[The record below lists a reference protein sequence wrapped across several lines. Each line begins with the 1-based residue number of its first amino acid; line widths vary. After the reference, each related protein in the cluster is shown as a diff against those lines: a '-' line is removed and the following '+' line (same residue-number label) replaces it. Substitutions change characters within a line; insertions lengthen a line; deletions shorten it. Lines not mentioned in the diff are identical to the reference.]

1 MDVIRVVGIAT
12 LSLVAIVLVR
22 QVKPE
27 LSLVLTVAV
36 SVVLV
41 FCVLDELFDVV
52 YTFYSVADST
62 GVDSSCFSGVLKIV
76 GIGYLGEF
84 CNNVCVDANCKS
96 VGDKVLFASKIA
108 ILAVALPFV
117 NQLVEFLTDFLI

>member
-1 MDVIRVVGIAT
+1 MDVTKIVGIAII
-12 LSLVAIVLVR
+12 SLVAIVLVR

-27 LSLVLTVAV
+27 ISSVLTVAV

-41 FCVLDELFDVV
+41 FLVLDELFDVV
-52 YTFYSVADST
+52 YTFYSVADNT
-62 GVDSSCFSGVLKIV
+62 GVDTNYFSGVLKIV

-96 VGDKVLFASKIA
+96 VGDKVLFACKIA
-108 ILAVALPFV
+108 ILSVALPYV
-117 NQLVEFLTDFLI
+117 EQLVEFLKDFLI

>member
-1 MDVIRVVGIAT
+1 MSIIKIVGIAVV
-12 LSLVAIVLVR
+12 SLVAIVLVR

-27 LSLVLTVAV
+27 FSLVLTVAV
-36 SVVLV
+36 SVVMV
-41 FCVLDELFDVV
+41 FMVLDELFAVV
-52 YTFYSVADST
+52 YTFYSVADNT
-62 GVDSSCFSGVLKIV
+62 RVDANYFSGVLKIV

-108 ILAVALPFV
+108 ILSVALPYI
-117 NQLVEFLTDFLI
+117 NQLLSLLTNFLT

>member
-1 MDVIRVVGIAT
+1 MDIIKIVGIAVI
-12 LSLVAIVLVR
+12 SLVAIVLVK

-27 LSLVLTVAV
+27 ISSVLTIAV

-41 FCVLDELFDVV
+41 FYVLDELFSLV
-52 YTFYSVADST
+52 YTFYSVADNT
-62 GVDSSCFSGVLKIV
+62 GVDASCFSAVLKIV

-108 ILAVALPFV
+108 ILTVALPFV
-117 NQLVEFLTDFLI
+117 NQLITFITDFLL

>member
-1 MDVIRVVGIAT
+1 MDVIKIVGIAT
-12 LSLVAIVLVR
+12 ISLVAIVLVR

-27 LSLVLTVAV
+27 LSVVLTVAV

-41 FCVLDELFDVV
+41 FSVLDELFDVV
-52 YTFYSVADST
+52 YTFYSVADNT
-62 GVDSSCFSGVLKIV
+62 GVDASCFAGVLKIV

-108 ILAVALPFV
+108 ILTVALPFI
-117 NQLVEFLTDFLI
+117 NQLVAFLTDFLI

>member
-1 MDVIRVVGIAT
+1 MDVIKIVGVAIV
-12 LSLVAIVLVR
+12 SLVAIVLVR

-27 LSLVLTVAV
+27 ISLVLTVAV

-41 FCVLDELFDVV
+41 FCVLDELFEVV
-52 YTFYSVADST
+52 YTFYSVADNT
-62 GVDSSCFSGVLKIV
+62 GVDASCFSAVLKIV

-84 CNNVCVDANCKS
+84 CNNICVDSNCKS

-108 ILAVALPFV
+108 ILTVSLPFI
-117 NQLVEFLTDFLI
+117 NQLVEFLKDFLT

>member
-1 MDVIRVVGIAT
+1 MDLFKIVTVSII
-12 LSLVAIVLVR
+12 SLVAIVLVR

-27 LSLVLTVAV
+27 LSMVLTVAV

-41 FCVLDELFDVV
+41 FLVLDELFSVI
-52 YTFYSVADST
+52 YTFYQFADDT
-62 GVDSSCFSGVLKIV
+62 GVNVECFSGVMKVV

-96 VGDKVLFASKIA
+96 VGDKVLFVSKIA
-108 ILAVALPFV
+108 ILMVALPYMG
-117 NQLVEFLTDFLI
+117 QLIDLLTDFLV

>member
-12 LSLVAIVLVR
+12 LSLVSIVLVR

-27 LSLVLTVAV
+27 LSVVLTVAV
-36 SVVLV
+36 SVILV
-41 FCVLDELFDVV
+41 FSVLDELFDVV
-52 YTFYSVADST
+52 YTFYSVADNT

-84 CNNVCVDANCKS
+84 CNNVCIDANCKS
-96 VGDKVLFASKIA
+96 VGDKVLFATKIA
-108 ILAVALPFV
+108 ILAVALPFI
-117 NQLVEFLTDFLI
+117 NQLVTFLTEFLI